1 MTGHL
6 WFWGRGNTKATN
18 VNPAEKKLLSVFKK
32 LAVTEQENLQA
43 YGEFLLARH
52 RITLPQPVPE
62 PQHIPRGENE
72 SVVAAIKRLSKSYF
86 MLDKPQLL
94 NESSVL
100 MTQHVMQGRAV
111 NEVIDE
117 LETLFA
123 RFYQELL
130 DEQAA
135 LRESLIQEKP

>member
-1 MTGHL
+1 MS
-6 WFWGRGNTKATN
+6 
-18 VNPAEKKLLSVFKK
+18 PAEKKLLSVFKK
-32 LAVTEQENLQA
+32 LGGSERENLQA
-43 YGEFLLARH
+43 YAEFLLVRH
-52 RITLPQPVPE
+52 NDNLQPIPE
-62 PQHIPRGENE
+62 PQPIPRGENE
-72 SVVAAIKRLSKSYF
+72 SVVAAIKRLSASYS

-111 NEVIDE
+111 DEVIDE

-130 DEQAA
+130 DEQVT
-135 LRESLIQEKP
+135 SNKPSAQDAP

>member
-1 MTGHL
+1 MS
-6 WFWGRGNTKATN
+6 
-18 VNPAEKKLLSVFKK
+18 PAEKKLLSVFKK
-32 LAVTEQENLQA
+32 LAVSERENLQA
-43 YGEFLLARH
+43 YAEFLLARH
-52 RITLPQPVPE
+52 RETPQSIPE
-62 PQHIPRGENE
+62 PQHAPRGENE
-72 SVVAAIKRLSKSYF
+72 SVVAAIKRLSASYS

-111 NEVIDE
+111 DEVIDE
-117 LETLFA
+117 LEALFA

-135 LRESLIQEKP
+135 IGSVTAPENS